1 MAKTITKVIRVD
13 NETKKL
19 MNNFYEPMK
28 REKTPPYAIFQAD
41 TGDTIVTLYESGK
54 AMFQG
59 VSADIESSMWENIKN
74 NKEGFYIKFIV
85 DINNM
90 NVETFE
96 NWIRK
101 NDNVLKFI
109 TIKMEH
115 SLEQKTNIYNEIKR
129 LGESNLF
136 NAIAEEV
143 IYQLDNN
150 STDTLE
156 LTVENVKDIVN
167 DILDDDY
174 FNDNLNNCVKYAI
187 ESKVKEQEEIEEQ
200 EEV

>member
-1 MAKTITKVIRVD
+1 MKFEHISILKGKLSEEEKNKQIEKFKKYFAD
-13 NETKKL
+13 NNIAMCEFEDLGLKKL
-19 MNNFYEPMK
+19 AY
-28 REKTPPYAIFQAD
+28 D
-41 TGDTIVTLYESGK
+41 
-54 AMFQG
+54 
-59 VSADIESSMWENIKN
+59 IKN

-150 STDTLE
+150 STDNLE

-187 ESKVKEQEEIEEQ
+187 ENKVKEQEEVEEQ

>member
-1 MAKTITKVIRVD
+1 MKFEHISILKG
-13 NETKKL
+13 KL
-19 MNNFYEPMK
+19 SEE
-28 REKTPPYAIFQAD
+28 EK
-41 TGDTIVTLYESGK
+41 
-54 AMFQG
+54 
-59 VSADIESSMWENIKN
+59 
-74 NKEGFYIKFIV
+74 NKQI
-85 DINNM
+85 
-90 NVETFE
+90 ETFE

-150 STDTLE
+150 STDNLE

-167 DILDDDY
+167 NILDDDY

-187 ESKVKEQEEIEEQ
+187 ENKVKEHGEIEEQ

>member
-1 MAKTITKVIRVD
+1 
-13 NETKKL
+13 
-19 MNNFYEPMK
+19 
-28 REKTPPYAIFQAD
+28 
-41 TGDTIVTLYESGK
+41 
-54 AMFQG
+54 
-59 VSADIESSMWENIKN
+59 MWENIKN